1 MAAKPRST
9 GNRGVAL
16 LPLLPLTPR
25 KLDLAH
31 RLQVSGMLDQAAQPK
46 SVRVCKLSSVQLSRS
61 SARQSPLRPAR
72 PSSSSIVLRY
82 CAKPWSCVLLLT
94 EVGPEGRLPAILP
107 ALPRKSDTWSIV
119 FPHDANRHH
128 GECEH
133 GNSSRLPGHPGPHHV
148 QQDPGCMF
156 FDVRAY
162 PAPCASLL
170 PRKAQVP
177 ASVAGALA
185 ASGDGMASLP
195 GSTWNGFHHG
205 LANWPPAPAD
215 AIEHDDLGCGDAER
229 GLGAAGAISA
239 PDRQLA

>member
-107 ALPRKSDTWSIV
+107 ACFWRY
-119 FPHDANRHH
+119 H
-128 GECEH
+128 E
-133 GNSSRLPGHPGPHHV
+133 
-148 QQDPGCMF
+148 
-156 FDVRAY
+156 
-162 PAPCASLL
+162 
-170 PRKAQVP
+170 KAILGVLFSP
-177 ASVAGALA
+177 MMRIALA
-185 ASGDGMASLP
+185 
-195 GSTWNGFHHG
+195 
-205 LANWPPAPAD
+205 LA
-215 AIEHDDLGCGDAER
+215 IFL
-229 GLGAAGAISA
+229 L
-239 PDRQLA
+239 